1 MSNSGFGGGGF
12 NRNNNPFGG
21 SGLGG
26 NFPNPFANRGPGK
39 RRVSPLTI
47 TAVVL
52 FVLGSVLV
60 SSSGFYADLLWYR
73 SVDFVNVWQTTLF
86 TKIYLFIGFGLV
98 TSLFITL
105 NIYLAFRKRPI
116 YVPVA
121 VEADNLERYR
131 TQLEPIRKFVT
142 IGIFATLFYFAG
154 TAGSKLWQE
163 WLLFRNATNFGVTD
177 PQFGKDVSFFAF
189 KLPMWQSLI
198 GWAI

>member
-21 SGLGG
+21 SGFGG

-52 FVLGSVLV
+52 FVLSSILI
-60 SSSGFYADLLWYR
+60 SSSGFYADLLWFR

-86 TKIYLFIGFGLV
+86 TKIFLFIVFGLV

-105 NIYLAFRKRPI
+105 NIYLAFRKRPM

-121 VEADNLERYR
+121 VEADGR
-131 TQLEPIRKFVT
+131 
-142 IGIFATLFYFAG
+142 
-154 TAGSKLWQE
+154 
-163 WLLFRNATNFGVTD
+163 
-177 PQFGKDVSFFAF
+177 
-189 KLPMWQSLI
+189 
-198 GWAI
+198 